1 VASTFQIACQTIGG
15 FALFLYG
22 MQSMSSGLQKIAGK
36 KLKEILAALT
46 KNRLIGVAVGAGI
59 TGIVQSSS
67 AVTVMTVGFVNAG
80 LLSLKKGIS
89 IILGANI
96 GTTITAQLIAF
107 NITKYALLFIA
118 VGGLLHLFAPR
129 KNWQLVGFST
139 FGFGLLFFG
148 LNIMTNA
155 FAFLKTEPFFH
166 ELFIF
171 FGQNPFLAVL
181 GGCLL
186 TFILQSSSATIG
198 ITQALAVVGAIDFT
212 TAVPLVFGENIGTT
226 ITAQLAS
233 LGASRNARR
242 LAWSHTMFNVLGTVI
257 FMALFLARCDGVP
270 VYLWFIDRI
279 TPGEV
284 FAGVNISRHIANAHS
299 LFNIIN
305 VLIFLPLLNVLVRL
319 VSWLVPG
326 KDEEIIGSDPK
337 FIDKRFAN
345 IPSIALGQAEK
356 EILHMMGIA
365 RGMVPLALQGL
376 FDKTGHDV
384 AKVQALEKVT
394 DDLQA
399 EVIEFLVSLESS
411 GLSHREAVHHNCLL
425 HLVND
430 VEKIAD
436 YALNIVYLVDNS
448 LANAVKYSARALD
461 EIRIMAGDVDLECEL
476 SVKAFAENNM
486 RLADDAFQVEGRID
500 QEKDD
505 FRKNHLERL
514 KSKKCQLNAA
524 AIFNDIVNNLE
535 RISDHAVKFAKWR
548 ENPYLYQ

>member
-1 VASTFQIACQTIGG
+1 MVPYQTAFTALGG
-15 FALFLYG
+15 LAMFLYG
-22 MQSMSSGLQKIAGK
+22 MSALSTGLQKIAGK

-59 TGIVQSSS
+59 TGIMQSSS
-67 AVTVMTVGFVNAG
+67 AVTVMAVGFVNAG
-80 LLSLKKGIS
+80 LLSLKRGVS

-107 NITKYALLFIA
+107 NITKYALLFVG
-118 VGGLLHLFAPR
+118 VGGLLNLFAR
-129 KNWQLVGFST
+129 KKNWQWIGFSI
-139 FGFGLLFFG
+139 FGFGLLFSG
-148 LNIMTNA
+148 LNIMTDA
-155 FAFLKTEPFFH
+155 FTFLKSDPAFHSLFVFFS
-166 ELFIF
+166 
-171 FGQNPFLAVL
+171 GNPLLAVL

-198 ITQALAVVGAIDFT
+198 ITQALALVGAIDFS

-233 LGASRNARR
+233 LGASRNAKR
-242 LAWSHTMFNVLGTVI
+242 LAWSHTMFNVLGTII
-257 FMALFLARCDGVP
+257 FMTSFLVRYEGVP
-270 VYLWFIDRI
+270 IYIWFIDVI
-279 TPGEV
+279 TPGAV
-284 FAGVNISRHIANAHS
+284 FSGENISRHIANAHS

-305 VLIFLPLLNVLVRL
+305 VLIFLPLLNLLVKI
-319 VSWLVPG
+319 VTWLVPG
-326 KDEEIIGSDPK
+326 KDEEIIGSEPK

-345 IPSIALGQAEK
+345 IPSIALAQAEK
-356 EILHMMGIA
+356 EILHMMSIA
-365 RGMVPLALQGL
+365 RSMVPLSLQGL
-376 FDKTGHDV
+376 FDPNKHDV
-384 AKVQALEKVT
+384 ARVQNMEKVT
-394 DDLQA
+394 DDLQS

-411 GLSHREAVHHNCLL
+411 GLSHNEAVHHNCLL

-448 LANAVKYSARALD
+448 LSNNVKYSTSALD
-461 EIRIMAGDVDLECEL
+461 EIRIMTSDVDMECDL
-476 SVKAFAENNM
+476 SVKAFAGNNM
-486 RLADDAFQVEGRID
+486 HLADDAFQVEGRID

-514 KSKKCQLNAA
+514 KSKECNLNAA